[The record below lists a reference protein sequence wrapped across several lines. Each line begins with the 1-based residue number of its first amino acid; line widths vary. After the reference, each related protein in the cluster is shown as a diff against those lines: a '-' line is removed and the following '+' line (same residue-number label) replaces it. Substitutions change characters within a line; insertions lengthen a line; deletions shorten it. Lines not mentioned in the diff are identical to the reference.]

1 MAFVYRTERVT
12 ELSPKKEEFEV
23 GPGQYLP
30 IFDNNA
36 NKPNKVPFLAAS
48 QRIGLLE
55 QAERKEGPGP
65 GAYYHDEIFE
75 KIYTNL
81 KKDREQRIEKA
92 VDLKALEKIHSMTAT
107 EGFPAMMLKK
117 NAESLGFLGK
127 DARFKEKDEDV
138 TPGPGH
144 YLKTKESKQSP
155 IRNTLTNFRIPKKEK
170 IESISRVVSI
180 PTRNQAF
187 GYEIEDELNVLLN
200 DDPEKF
206 KKFKG
211 EKNDT
216 VGPGNYNVDQPDVW
230 LKKGGTQWSKSKTK
244 KTLFGQNEKENKPK
258 SKLGVPL
265 PGQSINTKLSKSF
278 EVDIR
283 DIQNNLK
290 IVQERSSS
298 ATLKKTLDPKNI
310 LKSNQIRKKNRKEI
324 LEIMNK
330 KEPIDMF
337 GAFQKKFASGTPGPG
352 YYFDDRMTSAFRSVK
367 YPEYKQ
373 NFQSNLQR
381 FPDENKN
388 LTVGPGTYF
397 SEKNN
402 ELKIFK
408 ENKKG
413 KIYPIST
420 IAKEPLEKTI
430 EINPGPG
437 QYDSVSSFRNTKR
450 NISNYNFGS
459 TEKRFVDMSKTSKI
473 VTPGPGSYIESNS
486 TFYTT
491 KEKWVNIKT
500 KNRDSSNMM
509 KRALTTKTIRQ
520 GIGKSNVPRSLFDIQ
535 GQSKDII
542 PSVGTYNPETMFT
555 IDYKIKKNSH
565 KFGFVE
571 AAFNS
576 TITQNRFELKK
587 DDDSLG
593 PGYYYKEKKPNTA
606 QVYPPFNSHEKR
618 KTIEVRNDPMINTG
632 PGIYNQNSYF
642 DWNKKTFNILYL

>member
-1 MAFVYRTERVT
+1 MAFVYRKERVT
-12 ELSPKKEEFEV
+12 EISPNKEEFDV

-30 IFDNNA
+30 IFDNQT

-48 QRIGLLE
+48 QRVGLLE
-55 QAERKEGPGP
+55 QAEKQEGPGP

-75 KIYTNL
+75 KIYKNL
-81 KKDREQRIEKA
+81 KKDRDQRIEKA
-92 VDLKALEKIHSMTAT
+92 GDLKALEKIHSMTSA
-107 EGFPAMMLKK
+107 EGFPSMMLKK
-117 NAESLGFLGK
+117 NAEALGFLGK
-127 DARFKEKDEDV
+127 DCRFKEKDEEI

-144 YLKTKESKQSP
+144 YLKSNLGKHSP
-155 IRNTLTNFRIPKKEK
+155 TNNFRVIPKKEK
-170 IESISRVVSI
+170 IDPLSKAVSI
-180 PTRNQAF
+180 PAKNQGF
-187 GYEIEDELNVLLN
+187 GYEIEDELNVLMN
-200 DDPEKF
+200 EDPEKI

-216 VGPGNYNVDQPDVW
+216 VGPGNYNIDQPDVW
-230 LKKGGTQWSKSKTK
+230 LKKGGAQWSKSKTK
-244 KTLFGQNEKENKPK
+244 KTLFGINQKEDKPK

-265 PGQSINTKLSKSF
+265 VAQSINTKLSKSF

-283 DIQNNLK
+283 DIQNNMK
-290 IVQERSSS
+290 IVHERSSS
-298 ATLKKTLDPKNI
+298 ASLKKTLDPKNI
-310 LKSNQIRKKNRKEI
+310 LKSNQIRKNNRKEI
-324 LEIMNK
+324 IEMMTQ
-330 KEPIDMF
+330 KEPVDMF
-337 GAFQKKFASGTPGPG
+337 GTFQKKFASGTPGPG
-352 YYFDDRMTSAFRSVK
+352 YYYDDRMTSGFKSAK

-397 SEKNN
+397 SEKNI
-402 ELKIFK
+402 EQKYLK

-413 KIYPIST
+413 KVYPITT
-420 IAKEPLEKTI
+420 IAKEPIEKYI

-437 QYDSVSSFRNTKR
+437 QYDTSSSFRNTKR
-450 NISNYNFGS
+450 NLSNYNFGS
-459 TEKRFVDMSKTSKI
+459 TEKRFVDMNKTSKV
-473 VTPGPGSYIESNS
+473 VTPGPGSYIETAS

-491 KEKWVNIKT
+491 KEKWVNLKT
-500 KNRDSSNMM
+500 KNRDPSNMM

-520 GIGKSNVPRSLFDIQ
+520 GIGRTNLPRSQFDNQ

-555 IDYKIKKNSH
+555 IDYKVKKNSH
-565 KFGFVE
+565 KFGFSE

-576 TITQNRFELKK
+576 SITQNRFEIKK
-587 DDDSLG
+587 DEFSLG
-593 PGYYYKEKKPNTA
+593 PGFYYKDKKQNLA
-606 QVYPPFNSHEKR
+606 QVFPPFNSNEKR
-618 KTIEVRNDPMINTG
+618 KTIEVKNDPMISTG